1 MMKII
6 TVAHQKGGVGKTT
19 LSFNLAYC
27 FKEGF
32 KVALLDDD
40 LQGSIIGIKKFL
52 NGIDIYSQNDI
63 SDIAQISS
71 DISIIDTPPYLTNK
85 LFDLFAISDFVLIPT
100 KAGLLD
106 IMAIRATI
114 GMIEEAKKS
123 NHNLK
128 AGIVLNMVKH
138 RTSLTD
144 EIKEI
149 LKEYSVPLLKSQITD
164 RVSFSRS
171 IVTNGVLGGEDA
183 KAKEE
188 IMSLAGEIIDILM
201 TAETHL

>member
-1 MMKII
+1 MKII

-40 LQGSIIGIKKFL
+40 LQGSILGIKKFL
-52 NGIDIYSQNDI
+52 NGIDVFSQSDI
-63 SDIAQISS
+63 SNIQQIQS
-71 DISIIDTPPYLTNK
+71 DISIIDTPPYLTNR
-85 LFDLFAISDFVLIPT
+85 LLDLFAISDFVLVPT
-100 KAGLLD
+100 KVGLLD
-106 IMAIRATI
+106 VMAIRATI
-114 GMIEEAKKS
+114 GMIEEAKK
-123 NHNLK
+123 NNPKLK

-149 LKEYSVPLLKSQITD
+149 IKEYSIPLLTSQITD
-164 RVSFSRS
+164 RVSYSRS
-171 IVTNGVLGGEDA
+171 MITNGVLAGEDI

-188 IMSLAGEIIDILM
+188 MMNLASEIIDILM
-201 TAETHL
+201 TV

>member
-1 MMKII
+1 MKII

-52 NGIDIYSQNDI
+52 NGIDVFSQSEI
-63 SDIAQISS
+63 SNLEQIQS
-71 DISIIDTPPYLTNK
+71 DISIIDTPPYLTNR
-85 LFDLFAISDFVLIPT
+85 LLDLFSISDFVLIPT
-100 KAGLLD
+100 KVGLLD
-106 IMAIRATI
+106 VMAIRATI
-114 GMIEEAKKS
+114 GMIEEAKK
-123 NHNLK
+123 NNPNLR

-149 LKEYSVPLLKSQITD
+149 LKEYSVPLLTSQITD
-164 RVSFSRS
+164 RVSYSRS
-171 IVTNGVLGGEDA
+171 MITNGVLAGEDM

-188 IMSLAGEIIDILM
+188 MMNLAGEIIDILI
-201 TAETHL
+201 TV

>member
-1 MMKII
+1 MKII

-40 LQGSIIGIKKFL
+40 LQGSILGIKKFL
-52 NGIDIYSQNDI
+52 NGIDVFSQSDI
-63 SDIAQISS
+63 SNIQQIQS
-71 DISIIDTPPYLTNK
+71 DISIIDTPPYLTNR
-85 LFDLFAISDFVLIPT
+85 LLDLFAISDFVLVPT
-100 KAGLLD
+100 KVGLLD
-106 IMAIRATI
+106 VMAIRATI
-114 GMIEEAKKS
+114 GMIEEAKK
-123 NHNLK
+123 NNPKLK

-149 LKEYSVPLLKSQITD
+149 IKEYSIPLLTSQITD
-164 RVSFSRS
+164 RVSYSRS
-171 IVTNGVLGGEDA
+171 MITNGVLAGEDI

-188 IMSLAGEIIDILM
+188 MMNLASEIIDILM
-201 TAETHL
+201 RV